1 MTHLLWISLGLLLF
15 SMHGTPPCSAANDTL
30 TAGEELAVGDKL
42 VSRNGRFTLGFFQPS
57 VVKKLGG
64 GGFGS
69 VFKGVLS
76 DSTIIAVKRLDGAR
90 QGEKQFRAEFSKFWD

>member
-57 VVKKLGG
+57 VVSKSGNITSPNCMALAIILDSSQIREGTMATTQQPSGG
-64 GGFGS
+64 G
-69 VFKGVLS
+69 
-76 DSTIIAVKRLDGAR
+76 
-90 QGEKQFRAEFSKFWD
+90 